1 MKKYSILCGL
11 FFLFIS
17 ATAQNLA
24 GAKKMLYYERFK
36 SAIKILE
43 PIVAADNKDVD
54 AAYWLGQVYL
64 QMSKEDISKAKTIYE
79 KSLAANPGN
88 PLLLAGIGHVYALEN
103 REKEAQQKFTAAEAA
118 AVKNPGALLAIA
130 RAAINNGNNNL
141 KNDENAKGPVEA
153 IPILNKALLLKDCDK
168 ADAYILLGNANRL
181 LFEGGEADKNYRNAL
196 EVDPKN
202 ALAYLR
208 LGKIYQTQRN
218 DEVMLENY
226 ERAIQ
231 VDPAFAPAYLA
242 LYDHF
247 SYRDVNKAKEYL
259 DKYIKNSD
267 ADCKTELF
275 AADYLFRA
283 GKYNEAL
290 TRSAELQKSNCAA
303 EIGMGLKLLNA
314 FCYSR
319 LNDSI
324 NAKNNITEFMAQEKA
339 DKIQAPA
346 YELAAKIFSK
356 FPGEESK
363 AIEYYNKAFDADSN
377 GRVGYLMQLG
387 DLYKKINN
395 PEQVAANWDRLFT
408 VKPRPSNVDLYN
420 RAMAHMAIKNYVY
433 ADSLWQMYKE
443 KYPDQIYGYAN
454 RIKCNEALDT
464 SFALAAPHYEAM
476 VAFAGKDT
484 VKYKAQLVGSLY
496 KLVVYNVNI
505 KKDIPKAIEYLSQYL
520 LFDPS
525 NEEAVKLLDKM
536 KKTLPKE

>member
-1 MKKYSILCGL
+1 MKKYLILCGL
-11 FFLFIS
+11 FFLYLS
-17 ATAQNLA
+17 ATSQNLA
-24 GAKKMLYYERFK
+24 NARKMLYYERYK

-43 PIVAADNKDVD
+43 PLVAADSKNAE

-79 KSLAANPGN
+79 KSLVANPGN
-88 PLLLAGIGHVYALEN
+88 PLLIAGIGHVYALEN
-103 REKEAQQKFTAAEAA
+103 KEKEAQQKFIAAEAA
-118 AVKNPGALLAIA
+118 AEKNPGALLAIA

-141 KNDENAKGPVEA
+141 KNDENAKGPVDA
-153 IPILNKALLLKDCDK
+153 IPVINKALLLKDCDK

-208 LGKIYQTQRN
+208 LGKIYMTQRN

-226 ERAIQ
+226 EKAIQ

-267 ADCKTELF
+267 ADCNTELF

-290 TRSAELQKSNCAA
+290 AKSAVLQKGSCNA
-303 EIGMGLKLLNA
+303 EIGNGLKLLNA
-314 FCYSR
+314 FCYTR
-319 LNDSI
+319 LNDSVS
-324 NAKNNITEFMAQEKA
+324 AKKNITEFMEQEKA

-346 YELAAKIFSK
+346 YDLAATIYSK
-356 FPGEESK
+356 FPGEENI
-363 AIEYYNKAFDADSN
+363 AIQYYNKAFDADSA
-377 GRVGYLMQLG
+377 GRIGYLMKLA
-387 DLYKKINN
+387 DLYKKIND
-395 PEQVAANWDRLFT
+395 PQQIAATWDRLFT
-408 VKPRPSNVDLYN
+408 VKPRPSNLDLYN
-420 RAMAHMAIKNYVY
+420 RAMAHMAIKNYAF

-443 KYPDQIYGYAN
+443 KYPEQIYGYAN
-454 RIKCNEALDT
+454 RIKCNEALDST
-464 SFALAAPHYEAM
+464 FAMAAPHYESM
-476 VAFAGKDT
+476 VVFAGKDT
-484 VKYKAQLVGSLY
+484 IKYKAQLVGSLY

-505 KKDIPKAIEYLSQYL
+505 KKDFPKAIEYLTQYL
-520 LFDPS
+520 LYDPN
-525 NEEAVKLLDKM
+525 NEEAVKLLEKM